1 MFLTCAVLLALA
13 LGLAGR
19 WWWVLDLFSHF
30 RLQYAVA
37 LGTSA
42 MVLSVLRWRKM
53 ALLAFAGSFAIT
65 ISIVNYTGHGAS
77 QASQAGV
84 DRFRFTTFN
93 AFYLNG
99 DLARIGAGLEATGAD
114 VVALQE
120 LDATRARALAKY
132 LPSYPHTYFGATH
145 RYGAAVFSRWPILRH
160 QTIELVPAGARAAQV
175 VLDWRGQTVTV
186 IGTHLHWPF
195 GARNTRLRDGALRR
209 LTRLAATLQGPLLI
223 GGDLNITAWSP
234 RFQDVL
240 ASSSL
245 SDCARG
251 HGLVATWPTFFSPL
265 SIRIDHCL
273 ASPDWQVI
281 GVRTGPSLG
290 SDHYPAI
297 TDLILRRP
305 AALATPP
312 PA

>member
-1 MFLTCAVLLALA
+1 MPLTCVVLSALV

-37 LGTSA
+37 LGALA
-42 MVLSVLRWRKM
+42 MVLSVLRWHKL
-53 ALLAFAGSFAIT
+53 AFLAFAGSFAAT
-65 ISIVNYTGHGAS
+65 VSIVSYTAAAAQPA
-77 QASQAGV
+77 QATAG
-84 DRFRFTTFN
+84 RFRFATFN
-93 AFYLNG
+93 VFYLNE
-99 DLARIGAGLEATGAD
+99 DLARIGAGLESMGVD

-132 LPSYPHTYFGATH
+132 LPSYPHAYFDAAH
-145 RYGAAVFSRWPILRH
+145 HYGAVVFSRWPILRS
-160 QTIELVPAGARAAQV
+160 QTIELVPEGPRAAQV
-175 VLDWRGQTVTV
+175 VLDWHGRAITV

-195 GARNTRLRDGALRR
+195 GAHNTRLRDGALRR
-209 LTRLAATLQGPLLI
+209 LVRLAATLPGPLLI
-223 GGDLNITAWSP
+223 GGDFNITSWSP
-234 RFQDVL
+234 RFQDAL
-240 ASSSL
+240 AASSL
-245 SDCARG
+245 VDCARG

-273 ASPDWQVI
+273 ASKDWQVI

-297 TDLILRRP
+297 AELTLRRQ